1 MLEELKINMRIAL
14 RTWSGKIGFTLL
26 LIQIILALY
35 AVAVYYPDGMKA
47 YGRGTDFAYYY
58 PVNAPPCWAVDKRSD
73 SFLITLKDM
82 EITYSSEIPEDL
94 KVIDPRNYNLMVQMK
109 NSWPG
114 LEVLTKTYHK
124 TITISGD
131 ALPSDV
137 ALALVALIP
146 SDYMPDKIVIYSAWL
161 YIERPDGIPI
171 VIFYSSQLYEG
182 NLTELLVYGSV
193 GNTTSVAGVPLE
205 EMGTLRPLTLENY
218 GNNKYVKTTFENSI
232 ELLNETYKIPEA
244 VLKKY
249 LPEIIFGYYENGQVL
264 PLKGEYKIRMGTVA
278 IALPGSLGE
287 EDKARVN
294 ESTGFKDF
302 ILLVKPNCYGLMG
315 TDSKARPIGFG
326 ILLGL
331 PYAFI
336 LGFTVTFISTFI
348 GAIYGT
354 LAGYWKDLR
363 GEALMR
369 IVDIMLSLPFL
380 PILIAISAAFGTIDL
395 TWLAILMIVL
405 SWAGPVIVVRSMAL
419 QISEQL
425 YIEAA
430 KAVGVPTRK
439 IIFKHIFP
447 QIYPYTMAIAVLSI
461 PGVIVAEASLALL
474 GFGDPQAPTWG
485 KMLQHAYNEF
495 AVSNGFW
502 WMYMFPGLALVIFS
516 ATFLLIGRAIEPIVA
531 PKLQR

>member
-35 AVAVYYPDGMKA
+35 ALAVYYPEGMKT
-47 YGRGTDFAYYY
+47 YGRGTDFYFYY
-58 PVNAPPCWAVDKRSD
+58 PVSVPPCWAVDKPSD
-73 SFLITLKDM
+73 SFLVTLDNVQKSTSND
-82 EITYSSEIPEDL
+82 IPEDL
-94 KVIDPRNYNLMVQMK
+94 KALDPQTYNILKQYK
-109 NSWPG
+109 NAFN
-114 LEVLTKTYHK
+114 VDVFAKTYETTLRVEK
-124 TITISGD
+124 DG
-131 ALPSDV
+131 LPSDV
-137 ALALVALIP
+137 ALALVTLIP
-146 SDYMPDKIVIYSAWL
+146 AEYMPDKVIVYTVWM
-161 YIERPDGIPI
+161 YIERPDGLPV
-171 VIFYSSQLYEG
+171 VIFYSNQLYEG
-182 NLTELLVYGSV
+182 NITELVVYGST
-193 GNTTSVAGVPLE
+193 GNTTSTNIT
-205 EMGTLRPLTLENY
+205 GTQGQQLRPLTLESYN
-218 GNNKYVKTTFENSI
+218 NNKYIATSFGKSL
-232 ELLNETYKIPEA
+232 ELIRETYNIPET
-244 VLKKY
+244 VFKKY
-249 LPEIIFGYYENGQVL
+249 IPEIIFGYYDNGEVL
-264 PLKGEYKIRMGTVA
+264 ALKGEYKVRMGAVA
-278 IALPGSLGE
+278 IAMPGVLSD
-287 EDKARVN
+287 EDKAKVE
-294 ESTGFKDF
+294 ESIGFKDLV
-302 ILLVKPNCYGLMG
+302 LLVKPNCYGLMG
-315 TDSKARPIGFG
+315 TDSKARPIGLG

-331 PYAFI
+331 PYAFA

-354 LAGYWKDLR
+354 LAGYWKDIR

-369 IVDIMLSLPFL
+369 IVDVMLSLPFL

-395 TWLAILMIVL
+395 FWLAVLMILL

-485 KMLQHAYNEF
+485 KMLQHAFNVQ

-502 WMYMFPGLALVIFS
+502 WMYIFPGLALVVFS
-516 ATFLLIGRAIEPIVA
+516 ATFLLVGRAIEPIVA
-531 PKLQR
+531 PKLQK